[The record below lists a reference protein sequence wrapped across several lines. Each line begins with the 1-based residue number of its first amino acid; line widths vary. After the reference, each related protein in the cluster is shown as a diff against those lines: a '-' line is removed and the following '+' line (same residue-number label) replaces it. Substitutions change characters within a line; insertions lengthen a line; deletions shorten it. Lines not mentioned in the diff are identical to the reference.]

1 MSELNGASRRRGASD
16 PESPTAEGS
25 VPNRSASSG
34 GRPASGAAKRSKKKT
49 AAVAKARNASAHRW
63 RPVGPAGDPMS
74 KVLATGPRIPVA
86 VTVAVAVFLHVGM
99 AAGATAASLFDEI
112 FAWQKSIHEII
123 EYRLSS
129 YEVDLVKEPEPPPPE
144 PGKEPEPEPEPEKPV
159 VKDPTPPPPQQ
170 EAAPPKP
177 AEAAKVLT
185 SDPKPD
191 EGPVDLTNSFVQGT
205 GSTYAGGSTS
215 SEGTSKTAVY
225 NPAAA
230 NTGVPGG
237 TGTAPAPAAPRAV
250 DRSRPPGLLG
260 SVDWTDC
267 PFPGEADAEQIDQAF
282 VLIQVKVKPD
292 GSPENVTVVQDPGH
306 GFGREA
312 RKCAMRK
319 KYSQALDADGNAIG
333 GMTKPFRVRFE
344 R

>member
-1 MSELNGASRRRGASD
+1 
-16 PESPTAEGS
+16 
-25 VPNRSASSG
+25 
-34 GRPASGAAKRSKKKT
+34 
-49 AAVAKARNASAHRW
+49 
-63 RPVGPAGDPMS
+63 MS

-112 FAWQKSIHEII
+112 FAWQKGIHDFV
-123 EYRLSS
+123 EYQLSH

-144 PGKEPEPEPEPEKPV
+144 PEKEAEPEPEPEPEKPV
-159 VKDPTPPPPQQ
+159 VKETTPPP
-170 EAAPPKP
+170 EAAPPQP
-177 AEAAKVLT
+177 AQAAKVLT
-185 SDPKPD
+185 SDPQPN
-191 EGPVDLTNSFVQGT
+191 EGPVDLTNSFVTGS
-205 GSTYAGGSTS
+205 GSTYAGGTTS

-237 TGTAPAPAAPRAV
+237 TGTAPAPPVPARK
-250 DRSRPPGLLG
+250 DDKSRVPGLLG
-260 SVDWTDC
+260 SVDWNDC
-267 PFPGEADAEQIDQAF
+267 PFPGEADAEQIDQAR

-292 GSPENVTVVQDPGH
+292 GSPETVTVVQDPGH

-319 KYSQALDADGNAIG
+319 KYSQGLDPDGNPIG
-333 GMTKPFRVRFE
+333 GSTKPFYVRFE